1 MELVTGSAS
10 LFCQLAQGG
19 ERIEVDDGE
28 VRIFGSND
36 TLQRSRQ
43 SDTPEVL
50 SFVQDWRPQRDSNP
64 RYRRESFLTRTLAH
78 IGEPNNRLI

>member
-43 SDTPEVL
+43 SDTPQVP
-50 SFVQDWRPQRDSNP
+50 SFVQDWQPEGD
-64 RYRRESFLTRTLAH
+64 ESTIVVVACFD
-78 IGEPNNRLI
+78 IF